1 MSKKLIHTLIRVGFG
16 VIFMV
21 HGIAKLQMGLDNVA
35 GFFGSLGLPGFLGY
49 VVAYLELIG
58 GIAVILGVGTRVFAV
73 LFALLMAG
81 ATLKVKLSGGLLG
94 NGQGAG
100 YELDLALLL
109 IALHLIISDQSYAL
123 SNLWSKKEST
133 RNILS

>member
-1 MSKKLIHTLIRVGFG
+1 MNKKLINTLIRVVFG
-16 VIFMV
+16 LIFVI
-21 HGIAKLQMGLDNVA
+21 HGVAKLQMGLENVS
-35 GFFGSLGLPGFLGY
+35 GFFASMGLPGFFAY

-58 GIAVILGVGTRVFAV
+58 GIAVMLGLGTRVFAA

-81 ATLKVKLSGGLLG
+81 ATLKVKLAGGLLG

-109 IALHLIISDQSYAL
+109 IALHLIVADESFGLSSLWNKKAVANKAL
-123 SNLWSKKEST
+123 S
-133 RNILS
+133 